1 MTPMATDHELRRR
14 LREIDR
20 TPLMPS
26 HNLNVDQELIKR
38 CLVEATTV
46 KSNRHGDLSATRI
59 TGLTVAGRRFLDES

>member
-1 MTPMATDHELRRR
+1 
-14 LREIDR
+14 
-20 TPLMPS
+20 MPS